1 MELERMMGM
10 AGLCLLS
17 TGCLKDGVDP
27 PQGGQGAHVDLVF
40 RYHCNGRPFHVDS
53 LYQDGFGTLVRF
65 DHVRFALVGAAL
77 LGNEGQPMGHWPAAT
92 FVADLSVPDH
102 AIALEAPSAGEV
114 HWMDTRTVRPGD
126 RGGALDSLWAAGP
139 DGAFQ
144 AVLDVRGIC
153 DSNGNGTIDA
163 GDAPFRI
170 TVAPDQ
176 ADPALRLHGHCIVPA
191 NGKAD
196 LPVWVDLE
204 ALLHDIDLPDAP
216 VTIGT
221 GPYATQALA
230 NLRARVL
237 GDDNMPR

>member
-1 MELERMMGM
+1 MIPVLG
-10 AGLCLLS
+10 GCLLS

-27 PQGGQGAHVDLVF
+27 PQGGQDARVDLVF
-40 RYHCNGRPFHVDS
+40 RYHCNGRPFHADS
-53 LYQDGFGTLVRF
+53 LYRDGFGTLVRF

-92 FVADLSVPDH
+92 FVADLSVPDQ
-102 AIALEAPSAGEV
+102 AIALETAPAGEV
-114 HWMDTRTVRPGD
+114 HWMDTRTVLPED
-126 RGGALDSLWAAGP
+126 RGGALDSLWATGP
-139 DGAFQ
+139 DGPFQ
-144 AVLDVRGIC
+144 AVLDVRGVC
-153 DSNGNGTIDA
+153 DSNGDGSIDA

-170 TVAPDQ
+170 TVAPAP
-176 ADPALRLHGHCIVPA
+176 ADPVLRLHSHCIVPA
-191 NGKAD
+191 TGKAD

-230 NLRARVL
+230 NLRTRAL
-237 GDDNMPR
+237 GDDNIPR

>member
-1 MELERMMGM
+1 MIPVLG
-10 AGLCLLS
+10 GCLLS

-27 PQGGQGAHVDLVF
+27 PQGGQDARVDLVF
-40 RYHCNGRPFHVDS
+40 RYHCNGRPFHADS
-53 LYQDGFGTLVRF
+53 LYRDGFGTLVRF
-65 DHVRFALVGAAL
+65 DHVRFALVGGAL

-92 FVADLSVPDH
+92 FVADLSVPDQ
-102 AIALEAPSAGEV
+102 AIALETAPAGEV
-114 HWMDTRTVRPGD
+114 HWMDTRTVLPED
-126 RGGALDSLWAAGP
+126 RGGTLDSLWATGP
-139 DGAFQ
+139 DGPFQ
-144 AVLDVRGIC
+144 AVLDVRGVC
-153 DSNGNGTIDA
+153 DSNGDGSIDA

-170 TVAPDQ
+170 TVAPAP
-176 ADPALRLHGHCIVPA
+176 ADPALRLHSHCIVPA

-230 NLRARVL
+230 NLRTRAL
-237 GDDNMPR
+237 GDDNIPH